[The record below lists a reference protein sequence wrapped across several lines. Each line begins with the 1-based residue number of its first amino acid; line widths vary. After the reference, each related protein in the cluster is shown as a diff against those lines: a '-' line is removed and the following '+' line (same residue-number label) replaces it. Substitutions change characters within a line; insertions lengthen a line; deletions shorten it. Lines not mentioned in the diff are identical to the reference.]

1 MTNENIDLEI
11 ELLAEVAICE
21 RLLTAS
27 RSLGDPASVEAATR
41 LNAAMERNTARL
53 YDRDARAWLRVT
65 AAIDKIWLAG
75 FVRPAG
81 IGE

>member
-11 ELLAEVAICE
+11 ELLAEIATCG
-21 RLLTAS
+21 RLLAAS

-41 LNAAMERNTARL
+41 LNAAMERNTAIL
-53 YDRDARAWLRVT
+53 YERDLQAWLRVAT
-65 AAIDKIWLAG
+65 AVDKAWFAG
-75 FVRPAG
+75 FAPSG